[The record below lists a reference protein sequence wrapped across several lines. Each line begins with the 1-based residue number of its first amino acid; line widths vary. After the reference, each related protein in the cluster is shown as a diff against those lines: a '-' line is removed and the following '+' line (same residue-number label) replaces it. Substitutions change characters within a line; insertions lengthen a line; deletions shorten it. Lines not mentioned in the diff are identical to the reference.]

1 MACDRSALERI
12 KNDPAGATTAD
23 LVASI
28 ECLQEEV
35 NKLSGEIDRASTS
48 AGSFVKKIGQ
58 GNNLLASMKGAVVS
72 VGQSMKDFVKDTSA
86 QYRLAESI
94 AEQYKK
100 TGLSIGLS
108 VNNSKGLAKSMKGAM
123 AEISKFGGSLSDAG
137 DIYQNFADNSGRV
150 RILGDEEVTRIYKLG
165 EATQLY
171 GDKASSLMETLDL
184 MGVSNVSA
192 YNRMNDLVKESQELG
207 LNASKV
213 MNVLADNM
221 NSMQSYSFSKGV
233 KGMTQMAKLGVKLR
247 MDVGT
252 MLSMADKFYEP
263 EAAIEAAANLQMIG
277 GDIAKA
283 FGDPFETMY
292 LARNKPEELAEK
304 LQDMTENM
312 MTFNSETGEYEF
324 PAEVRMQLKSAG
336 EQLGINTEKMI
347 EMARQTSKI
356 KDVKDRLS
364 MGNMFDEKEMEGIAS
379 MARIQDGEFVVD
391 MRNEDGEKI
400 TKSIDS
406 LTNGDYE
413 MLLKPPDSE
422 ADYMSDMLYNSQ
434 TTNER
439 LANIEKSFEYG
450 FIDGAFDVYGAIE
463 ESTDSTIQ
471 ALTSMGANAATSLA
485 NQLKNMKPLDI
496 LKFDPES
503 IDQEMTKV
511 VEKMGQVFENYT
523 AVMNEGS
530 FDIETGTLTATNL
543 NMSGNAGQ
551 NPSQATPVNGSS
563 CGKNG
568 DGIVVNGKC
577 MKNGVEI
584 AMMQTGGMIPAGFP
598 NDTFPAM
605 LSSGETVLPDPI
617 NLKTV
622 LSSIGIGNSGGNMD
636 VGGSINVNISAPSG
650 FGSYSDTQKREIKDL
665 AFQQIKRYLVSNDG
679 STSTPTSG
687 NIESITNNQLV

>member
-12 KNDPAGATTAD
+12 KNDQAGATTAD

-58 GNNLLASMKGAVVS
+58 GNDLLASMKGAVVS
-72 VGQSMKDFVKDTSA
+72 VGQSMKDFVKSTSA
-86 QYRLAESI
+86 QYRLAEQI

-150 RILGDEEVTRIYKLG
+150 RILGDEEVSRIYKLG

-184 MGVSNVSA
+184 MGVSNVEA

-364 MGNMFDEKEMEGIAS
+364 MSNMFDDKEMEGIAS
-379 MARIQDGEFVVD
+379 MARMQDGEFVVD
-391 MRNEDGEKI
+391 MRNEDGEKL

-406 LTNGDYE
+406 LKDGDYE

-463 ESTDSTIQ
+463 ESTDSTIA
-471 ALTSMGANAATSLA
+471 ALTAMGANAATSLS
-485 NQLKNMKPLDI
+485 NELKNMDALDI

-523 AVMNEGS
+523 AVISEGS

-543 NMSGNAGQ
+543 NMSGQAGQ
-551 NPSQATPVNGSS
+551 NPSQASPADGSP
-563 CGKNG
+563 CGANG
-568 DGIVVNGKC
+568 DGIVTNGKC
-577 MKNGVEI
+577 MKGVIEI
-584 AMMQTGGMIPAGFP
+584 PMKTGGMVPAGFP
-598 NDTFPAM
+598 NDTYPAR
-605 LSSGETVLPDPI
+605 LSSGETVLPDP
-617 NLKTV
+617 V
-622 LSSIGIGNSGGNMD
+622 SGNMD
-636 VGGSINVNISAPSG
+636 VGGSINVNINAPSD
-650 FGSYSDTQKREIKDL
+650 FGSYSETQKREIKDL

-679 STSTPTSG
+679 STNTPTSG
-687 NIESITNNQLV
+687 NIESITNNILT

>member
-12 KNDPAGATTAD
+12 KNDPNNATTAD

-35 NKLSGEIDRASTS
+35 NKLSGEIDKASTS

-58 GNNLLASMKGAVVS
+58 GNDLLASMKGAVVS

-108 VNNSKGLAKSMKGAM
+108 VKNSKGLAKSMKGAM
-123 AEISKFGGSLSDAG
+123 VEISKFGGSLSEAG
-137 DIYQNFADNSGRV
+137 EIYQNFAENSGRV
-150 RILGDEEVTRIYKLG
+150 RILGDEEVARIYKLG
-165 EATQLY
+165 EATGLY
-171 GDKASSLMETLDL
+171 GDKAASLMETLDL

-364 MGNMFDEKEMEGIAS
+364 MSNMFDEKEMEGIAS

-463 ESTDSTIQ
+463 ESTDSTIA
-471 ALTSMGANAATSLA
+471 ALTAMGANAATSLA
-485 NQLKNMKPLDI
+485 NELKNMDALDI

-523 AVMNEGS
+523 AVINEGS

-543 NMSGNAGQ
+543 NMSGQAGQ
-551 NPSQATPVNGSS
+551 NPSKQSIDPKEFCKDKGGYNVAE
-563 CGKNG
+563 
-568 DGIVVNGKC
+568 GKC
-577 MKNGVEI
+577 NDGSKPMK
-584 AMMQTGGMIPAGFP
+584 TGGMVPSGFP
-598 NDTFPAM
+598 NDTYPAR
-605 LSSGETVLPDPI
+605 LSSGETVLPDPV

-622 LSSIGIGNSGGNMD
+622 LSSIGVGNNSGNMD
-636 VGGSINVNISAPSG
+636 LGGNINVNITAPSG
-650 FGSYSDTQKREIKDL
+650 FGNYSDTQKQEIKDL
-665 AFQQIKRYLVSNDG
+665 AFQQIKRYLISKDG
-679 STSTPTSG
+679 QTNTPTSG
-687 NIESITNNQLV
+687 NIESITNNQLI

>member
-12 KNDPAGATTAD
+12 KNDQAGATTAD

-58 GNNLLASMKGAVVS
+58 GNDLLASMKGAVVS
-72 VGQSMKDFVKDTSA
+72 VGQSMKDFVKSTSA
-86 QYRLAESI
+86 QYRLAEQI

-150 RILGDEEVTRIYKLG
+150 RILGDEEVSRIYKLG

-184 MGVSNVSA
+184 MGVSNVEA

-364 MGNMFDEKEMEGIAS
+364 MSNMFDDKEMEGIAS
-379 MARIQDGEFVVD
+379 MARMQDGEFVVD
-391 MRNEDGEKI
+391 MRNEDGEKL

-406 LTNGDYE
+406 LKDGDYE

-463 ESTDSTIQ
+463 ESTDSTIA
-471 ALTSMGANAATSLA
+471 ALTAMGANAATSLS
-485 NQLKNMKPLDI
+485 NELKNMDALDI

-523 AVMNEGS
+523 AVINEGS

-543 NMSGNAGQ
+543 NMSGQAGQ
-551 NPSQATPVNGSS
+551 NPSQASPADGSP
-563 CGKNG
+563 CGANG
-568 DGIVVNGKC
+568 DGIVTNGKC
-577 MKNGVEI
+577 MKGVIEI
-584 AMMQTGGMIPAGFP
+584 PMKTGGMVPAGFP
-598 NDTFPAM
+598 NDTYPAR
-605 LSSGETVLPDPI
+605 LSSGETVLPDPV

-622 LSSIGIGNSGGNMD
+622 LSSIGIGNNSGNMD
-636 VGGSINVNISAPSG
+636 VGGSINVNINAPSG
-650 FGSYSDTQKREIKDL
+650 FGSYSETQKREIKDL

-679 STSTPTSG
+679 STNTPTSG
-687 NIESITNNQLV
+687 NIESITNNILT

>member
-12 KNDPAGATTAD
+12 KNDQAGATTAD

-35 NKLSGEIDRASTS
+35 NKLSGEIDRASSS
-48 AGSFVKKIGQ
+48 AGNFVKKIGQ
-58 GNNLLASMKGAVVS
+58 GNDLLASMKGAVVS

-86 QYRLAESI
+86 QYRLAEEI
-94 AEQYKK
+94 AKEYKK

-108 VNNSKGLAKSMKGAM
+108 VKNSKGLAKSMKGAM
-123 AEISKFGGSLSDAG
+123 VEISKFGGSLSDAG
-137 DIYQNFADNSGRV
+137 DVYRKFAENSGRV
-150 RILGDEEVTRIYKLG
+150 RILGDEEVSNIYKLG
-165 EATQLY
+165 AATDLY
-171 GDKASSLMETLDL
+171 GDKAASLMETLDL

-192 YNRMNDLVKESQELG
+192 YDRMNDLVKESQELG

-364 MGNMFDEKEMEGIAS
+364 MSNMFDEKEMEGIAS

-400 TKSIDS
+400 TQSIDS

-422 ADYMSDMLYNSQ
+422 TDYMTDMLYNSQ

-463 ESTDSTIQ
+463 ESTDSTIA
-471 ALTSMGANAATSLA
+471 ALTAMGANAATSLA
-485 NQLKNMKPLDI
+485 NELKNMDALDI

-503 IDQEMTKV
+503 VDQEMTKV

-523 AVMNEGS
+523 AVINEGS

-543 NMSGNAGQ
+543 NVSGQVGQ
-551 NPSQATPVNGSS
+551 NPSQPSVDPEEFCKDKGGYNAVQ
-563 CGKNG
+563 
-568 DGIVVNGKC
+568 GKC
-577 MKNGVEI
+577 NDGSKPMK
-584 AMMQTGGMIPAGFP
+584 TGGMVPAGFP
-598 NDTFPAM
+598 NDTYPAR
-605 LSSGETVLPDPI
+605 LSSGETVLPDPV

-622 LSSIGIGNSGGNMD
+622 LSSIGVGNNSGNMD
-636 VGGSINVNISAPSG
+636 LGGNINVNITAPSG
-650 FGSYSDTQKREIKDL
+650 FGNYSDTQKQEIKDL
-665 AFQQIKRYLVSNDG
+665 AFQQIKRYLISKDG
-679 STSTPTSG
+679 QTNTPTSG
-687 NIESITNNQLV
+687 NIESITNNQLK

>member
-12 KNDPAGATTAD
+12 KNNPNNATTAD

-58 GNNLLASMKGAVVS
+58 GNDLLASMKGAVVS

-108 VNNSKGLAKSMKGAM
+108 VKNSKGLAKSMKGAM
-123 AEISKFGGSLSDAG
+123 VEISKFGGSLSDAG
-137 DIYQNFADNSGRV
+137 EIYQNFAENSGRV
-150 RILGDEEVTRIYKLG
+150 RILGDEEVSNIYKLG
-165 EATQLY
+165 EATGLY

-192 YNRMNDLVKESQELG
+192 YYSMTVLVFESQELG

-364 MGNMFDEKEMEGIAS
+364 MSNMFDEKEMEGIAS

-406 LTNGDYE
+406 LKNGDYE

-434 TTNER
+434 TTNQR

-463 ESTDSTIQ
+463 ESTDSTIA
-471 ALTSMGANAATSLA
+471 ALTAMGANAATSLA
-485 NQLKNMKPLDI
+485 NELKNMDALDI

-523 AVMNEGS
+523 AVINEGS

-543 NMSGNAGQ
+543 NMSGQQGQ
-551 NPSQATPVNGSS
+551 NPSTPGVDPEEFCKDKGGYNVAERKCNDGS
-563 CGKNG
+563 KP
-568 DGIVVNGKC
+568 
-577 MKNGVEI
+577 MK
-584 AMMQTGGMIPAGFP
+584 TGGMVPAGFP
-598 NDTFPAM
+598 NDTYPAR
-605 LSSGETVLPDPI
+605 LSSGETVLPDPV

-622 LSSIGIGNSGGNMD
+622 LSSIGVGNNSGNMD
-636 VGGSINVNISAPSG
+636 LGGNINVNITAPSG
-650 FGSYSDTQKREIKDL
+650 FGNYSDTQKQEIKDL
-665 AFQQIKRYLVSNDG
+665 AFQQIKRYLISKDG
-679 STSTPTSG
+679 QTNTPTSG
-687 NIESITNNQLV
+687 NIESITNNQLI

>member
-1 MACDRSALERI
+1 MACDRSALESI
-12 KNDPAGATTAD
+12 KNDPENATTAD

-58 GNNLLASMKGAVVS
+58 GNDLLASMKGAVVS

-108 VNNSKGLAKSMKGAM
+108 VKNSKGLAKSMKGAM
-123 AEISKFGGSLSDAG
+123 VEISKFGGSLSDAG
-137 DIYQNFADNSGRV
+137 EIYQNFAENSGRV
-150 RILGDEEVTRIYKLG
+150 RILGDEEVSKIYKLG
-165 EATQLY
+165 EATGLY
-171 GDKASSLMETLDL
+171 GDKAASLMETLDL

-364 MGNMFDEKEMEGIAS
+364 MSNMFDEKEMEGIAS

-406 LTNGDYE
+406 LKNGDYE

-463 ESTDSTIQ
+463 ESTDSTIA
-471 ALTSMGANAATSLA
+471 ALTAMGANAATSLA
-485 NQLKNMKPLDI
+485 NELKNMDALDI

-523 AVMNEGS
+523 AVINEGS

-543 NMSGNAGQ
+543 NMSGQQGQ
-551 NPSQATPVNGSS
+551 NPSTPGVDPEEFCKDKGGYNVAERKCNDGS
-563 CGKNG
+563 KP
-568 DGIVVNGKC
+568 
-577 MKNGVEI
+577 MK
-584 AMMQTGGMIPAGFP
+584 TGGMVPAGFP
-598 NDTFPAM
+598 NDTYPAR
-605 LSSGETVLPDPI
+605 LSSGETVLPDPV

-622 LSSIGIGNSGGNMD
+622 LSSIGVGNNSGNMD
-636 VGGSINVNISAPSG
+636 LGGNINVNITAPSG
-650 FGSYSDTQKREIKDL
+650 FGNYSDTQKQEIKDL
-665 AFQQIKRYLVSNDG
+665 AFQQIKRYLISKDG
-679 STSTPTSG
+679 QTNTPTSG
-687 NIESITNNQLV
+687 NIESITNNQLI

>member
-1 MACDRSALERI
+1 MACDRSALESI
-12 KNDPAGATTAD
+12 KNDPENATTAD

-58 GNNLLASMKGAVVS
+58 GNDLLASMKGAVVS

-123 AEISKFGGSLSDAG
+123 VEISKFGGSLSEAG
-137 DIYQNFADNSGRV
+137 EIYQNFAENSGRV
-150 RILGDEEVTRIYKLG
+150 RILGDEEVARIYKLG
-165 EATQLY
+165 EATGLY
-171 GDKASSLMETLDL
+171 GDKAASLMETLDL

-364 MGNMFDEKEMEGIAS
+364 MSNMFDEKEMEGIAS

-406 LTNGDYE
+406 LKNGDYE

-463 ESTDSTIQ
+463 ESTDSTIA
-471 ALTSMGANAATSLA
+471 ALTAMGANAATSLA
-485 NQLKNMKPLDI
+485 NELKNMDALDI

-523 AVMNEGS
+523 AVINEGS

-543 NMSGNAGQ
+543 NMSGQQGQ
-551 NPSQATPVNGSS
+551 NPSTPGVDPEEFCKDKGGYN
-563 CGKNG
+563 
-568 DGIVVNGKC
+568 VAEGKC
-577 MKNGVEI
+577 NDGSKPMK
-584 AMMQTGGMIPAGFP
+584 TGGMVPAGFP
-598 NDTFPAM
+598 NDTYPAR
-605 LSSGETVLPDPI
+605 LSSGETVLPDPV

-622 LSSIGIGNSGGNMD
+622 LSSIGVGNNSGNMD
-636 VGGSINVNISAPSG
+636 LGGNINVNITAPSG
-650 FGSYSDTQKREIKDL
+650 FGNYSDTQKQEIKDL
-665 AFQQIKRYLVSNDG
+665 AFQQIKRYLISKDG
-679 STSTPTSG
+679 QTNTPTSG
-687 NIESITNNQLV
+687 NIESITNNQLI

>member
-12 KNDPAGATTAD
+12 KNDPNNATTAD

-35 NKLSGEIDRASTS
+35 NKLSGEIDKASTS

-58 GNNLLASMKGAVVS
+58 GNDLLASMKGAVVS

-108 VNNSKGLAKSMKGAM
+108 VKNSKGLAKSMKGAM
-123 AEISKFGGSLSDAG
+123 VEISKFGGSLSEAG
-137 DIYQNFADNSGRV
+137 EIYQNFAENSGRV
-150 RILGDEEVTRIYKLG
+150 RILGDEEVARIYKLG
-165 EATQLY
+165 EATGLY
-171 GDKASSLMETLDL
+171 GDKAASLMETLDL

-364 MGNMFDEKEMEGIAS
+364 MSNMFDEKEMEGIAS

-463 ESTDSTIQ
+463 ESTDSTIA
-471 ALTSMGANAATSLA
+471 ALTAMGANAATSLA
-485 NQLKNMKPLDI
+485 NELKNMDALDI

-523 AVMNEGS
+523 AVINEGS

-543 NMSGNAGQ
+543 NMSGQAGQ
-551 NPSQATPVNGSS
+551 NPSKQSKDPEEFCKDKGGYNVAE
-563 CGKNG
+563 
-568 DGIVVNGKC
+568 GKC
-577 MKNGVEI
+577 NDGSKPMK
-584 AMMQTGGMIPAGFP
+584 TGGMVPAGFP
-598 NDTFPAM
+598 NDTYPAR
-605 LSSGETVLPDPI
+605 LSSGETVLPDPV

-622 LSSIGIGNSGGNMD
+622 LSSIGVGNNSGNMD
-636 VGGSINVNISAPSG
+636 LGGNINVNITAPSG
-650 FGSYSDTQKREIKDL
+650 FGNYSDTQKQEIKDL
-665 AFQQIKRYLVSNDG
+665 AFQQIKRYLISKDG
-679 STSTPTSG
+679 QTNTPTSG
-687 NIESITNNQLV
+687 NIESITNNQLI

>member
-1 MACDRSALERI
+1 MASDRSALERI
-12 KNDPAGATTAD
+12 KNDQAGATTAD
-23 LVASI
+23 LVLSI

-35 NKLSGEIDRASTS
+35 AKLSGEIDRASTS
-48 AGSFVKKIGQ
+48 AGSFVSKIGQ

-72 VGQSMKDFVKDTSA
+72 VGQSMKDFVKDTNA

-94 AEQYKK
+94 AEEYKK
-100 TGLSIGLS
+100 TGLAIGLS

-123 AEISKFGGSLSDAG
+123 AEISKFGGSLNDAG
-137 DIYQNFADNSGRV
+137 DIYRKFAENSGRV
-150 RILGDEEVTRIYKLG
+150 RILGDEEVSKIYKLG
-165 EATQLY
+165 AATDLY
-171 GDKASSLMETLDL
+171 GDKAASLMETLDL

-292 LARNKPEELAEK
+292 LARNKPEELAAK

-364 MGNMFDEKEMEGIAS
+364 MSNMFDDKEMEGIAS
-379 MARIQDGEFVVD
+379 MARMQDGEFVVD

-406 LTNGDYE
+406 LKNGDYE

-463 ESTDSTIQ
+463 ESTDSTIA
-471 ALTSMGANAATSLA
+471 ALTAMGANAATSLS
-485 NQLKNMKPLDI
+485 NELKNMDALDI

-523 AVMNEGS
+523 AVINEGS

-551 NPSQATPVNGSS
+551 NPSQSSTPLDGTP
-563 CGKNG
+563 CGTNG
-568 DGIVVNGKC
+568 DGIVTNGKC
-577 MKNGVEI
+577 MKGGKEI
-584 AMMQTGGMIPAGFP
+584 KMKTGGMVPAGFP
-598 NDTFPAM
+598 NDTFPAR
-605 LSSGETVLPDPI
+605 LSSGETVIPDPI

-622 LSSIGIGNSGGNMD
+622 LSSMGVGNNSGNMD
-636 VGGSINVNISAPSG
+636 LGGNINVNITAPTG
-650 FGSYSDTQKREIKDL
+650 FGNYSDIQKQEIKDL
-665 AFQQIKRYLVSNDG
+665 AFQQIKRYLISKDG
-679 STSTPTSG
+679 QTNTPING
-687 NIESITNNQLV
+687 NIESITV

>member
-12 KNDPAGATTAD
+12 KNDPNNATTAD

-35 NKLSGEIDRASTS
+35 NKLSGEIDKASTS

-58 GNNLLASMKGAVVS
+58 GNDLLASMKGAVVS

-108 VNNSKGLAKSMKGAM
+108 VKNSKGLAKSMKGAM
-123 AEISKFGGSLSDAG
+123 VEISKFGGSLSEAG
-137 DIYQNFADNSGRV
+137 EIYQNFAENSGRV
-150 RILGDEEVTRIYKLG
+150 RILGDEEVARIYKLG
-165 EATQLY
+165 EATGLY
-171 GDKASSLMETLDL
+171 GDKAASLMETLDL

-364 MGNMFDEKEMEGIAS
+364 MSNMFDEKEMEGIAS

-463 ESTDSTIQ
+463 ESTDSTIA
-471 ALTSMGANAATSLA
+471 ALTAMGANAATSLA
-485 NQLKNMKPLDI
+485 NELKNMDALDI

-523 AVMNEGS
+523 AVINEGS

-543 NMSGNAGQ
+543 NMSGQAGQ
-551 NPSQATPVNGSS
+551 NPSKQSIDPKEFCKDKGGYNVAE
-563 CGKNG
+563 
-568 DGIVVNGKC
+568 GKC
-577 MKNGVEI
+577 NDGSKPMK
-584 AMMQTGGMIPAGFP
+584 TGGMVPAGFP
-598 NDTFPAM
+598 NDTYPAR
-605 LSSGETVLPDPI
+605 LSSGETVLPDPV

-622 LSSIGIGNSGGNMD
+622 LSSIGVGNNSGNMD
-636 VGGSINVNISAPSG
+636 LGGNINVNITAPSG
-650 FGSYSDTQKREIKDL
+650 FGNYSDTQKQEIKDL
-665 AFQQIKRYLVSNDG
+665 AFQQIKRYLISKDG
-679 STSTPTSG
+679 QTNTPTSG
-687 NIESITNNQLV
+687 NIESITNNQLI

>member
-12 KNDPAGATTAD
+12 KNNQAGATTAD

-58 GNNLLASMKGAVVS
+58 GNDLLASMKGAVVS
-72 VGQSMKDFVKDTSA
+72 VGQSMKDFVKDTSE

-150 RILGDEEVTRIYKLG
+150 RILGDEEVSRIYKLG

-364 MGNMFDEKEMEGIAS
+364 MSNMFDEKEMEGIAS

-471 ALTSMGANAATSLA
+471 ALTTMGANAATSLA
-485 NQLKNMKPLDI
+485 NQLKNMKALDI

-523 AVMNEGS
+523 AVINEGS

-543 NMSGNAGQ
+543 NVSGQAGQ
-551 NPSQATPVNGSS
+551 NPSQATPGNGSR

-568 DGIVVNGKC
+568 VGKIVNGKC
-577 MKNGVEI
+577 MKDGVEI
-584 AMMQTGGMIPAGFP
+584 AMMKTGGMIPAGFP

-650 FGSYSDTQKREIKDL
+650 FGSYSDTQKQEIKDL
-665 AFQQIKRYLVSNDG
+665 AFQQIKRYLISKDG
-679 STSTPTSG
+679 QTNTPTSG
-687 NIESITNNQLV
+687 NIESITNNQLI

>member
-12 KNDPAGATTAD
+12 KNDPNNATTAD

-58 GNNLLASMKGAVVS
+58 GNDLLASMKGAVVS
-72 VGQSMKDFVKDTSA
+72 VGQSMKDFVKSTSA
-86 QYRLAESI
+86 QYRLAEQI

-150 RILGDEEVTRIYKLG
+150 RILGDEEVSRIYKLG

-184 MGVSNVSA
+184 MGVSNVEA

-364 MGNMFDEKEMEGIAS
+364 MSNMFDDKEMEGIAS
-379 MARIQDGEFVVD
+379 MARMQDGEFVVD
-391 MRNEDGEKI
+391 MRNEDGEKL

-406 LTNGDYE
+406 LKDGDYE

-463 ESTDSTIQ
+463 ESTDSTIA
-471 ALTSMGANAATSLA
+471 ALTAMGANAATSLS
-485 NQLKNMKPLDI
+485 NELKNMDALDI

-523 AVMNEGS
+523 AVISEGS

-543 NMSGNAGQ
+543 NMSGQAGQ
-551 NPSQATPVNGSS
+551 NPSQASPADGSP
-563 CGKNG
+563 CGANG
-568 DGIVVNGKC
+568 DGIVTNGKC
-577 MKNGVEI
+577 MKGVIEI
-584 AMMQTGGMIPAGFP
+584 PMKTGGMVPAGFP
-598 NDTFPAM
+598 NDTYPAR
-605 LSSGETVLPDPI
+605 LSSGETVLPDPV

-622 LSSIGIGNSGGNMD
+622 LSSIGIGNNSGNMD
-636 VGGSINVNISAPSG
+636 VGGSINVNINAPSD
-650 FGSYSDTQKREIKDL
+650 FGSYSETQKREIKDL

-679 STSTPTSG
+679 STNTPTSG
-687 NIESITNNQLV
+687 NIESITNNILT

>member
-1 MACDRSALERI
+1 
-12 KNDPAGATTAD
+12 
-23 LVASI
+23 
-28 ECLQEEV
+28 
-35 NKLSGEIDRASTS
+35 
-48 AGSFVKKIGQ
+48 
-58 GNNLLASMKGAVVS
+58 
-72 VGQSMKDFVKDTSA
+72 
-86 QYRLAESI
+86 
-94 AEQYKK
+94 
-100 TGLSIGLS
+100 
-108 VNNSKGLAKSMKGAM
+108 
-123 AEISKFGGSLSDAG
+123 
-137 DIYQNFADNSGRV
+137 
-150 RILGDEEVTRIYKLG
+150 
-165 EATQLY
+165 
-171 GDKASSLMETLDL
+171 METLDL
-184 MGVSNVSA
+184 MGVSNVEA

-364 MGNMFDEKEMEGIAS
+364 MSNMFDDKEMEGIAS

-463 ESTDSTIQ
+463 ESTDSTIA
-471 ALTSMGANAATSLA
+471 ALTAMGANAATSLS
-485 NQLKNMKPLDI
+485 NELKNMDALDI

-523 AVMNEGS
+523 AVINEGS

-551 NPSQATPVNGSS
+551 NPSKPAPPPDGSP
-563 CGKNG
+563 CGANG
-568 DGIVVNGKC
+568 DGIVTNGKC
-577 MKNGVEI
+577 MKGVIEI
-584 AMMQTGGMIPAGFP
+584 PMKTGGMVPAGFP
-598 NDTFPAM
+598 NDTYPAR
-605 LSSGETVLPDPI
+605 LSSGETVLPDPV

-622 LSSIGIGNSGGNMD
+622 LSSIGIGNNSGNMD
-636 VGGSINVNISAPSG
+636 VGGSINVNINAPSG
-650 FGSYSDTQKREIKDL
+650 FGSYSETQKEK
-665 AFQQIKRYLVSNDG
+665 
-679 STSTPTSG
+679 
-687 NIESITNNQLV
+687 